1 MLKRCSQ
8 EKYEEG
14 KKQKKGEDPTGLAF
28 KDYEA
33 GDFLKEILRNFEKV
47 LPRRQETEKGGR
59 YQRILH
65 WQGEVMPETGIPEQE
80 TEKWLGYQ
88 KILYR
93 QEKVM
98 NTSIHSKQ
106 EGLVDFKDEILTGLY
121 AAGLKETWLFFMPIK
136 EKKD

>member
-1 MLKRCSQ
+1 MGSARKQIVLFCPTGLAFKKYETRDFFTEMLKRCSQ

-65 WQGEVMPETGIPEQE
+65 
-80 TEKWLGYQ
+80 
-88 KILYR
+88 
-93 QEKVM
+93 
-98 NTSIHSKQ
+98 
-106 EGLVDFKDEILTGLY
+106 
-121 AAGLKETWLFFMPIK
+121 
-136 EKKD
+136 